1 MIRRRSALP
10 EKRLARYD
18 QDYATAQENLM
29 KAIVY
34 DECMSTDVLE
44 IQDIDKLGGK
54 GDEVLV

>member
-18 QDYATAQENLM
+18 QDYATAQENPM

-34 DECMSTDVLE
+34 DKCRSPDVLE
-44 IQDIDKLGGK
+44 IQDIDKPEGK